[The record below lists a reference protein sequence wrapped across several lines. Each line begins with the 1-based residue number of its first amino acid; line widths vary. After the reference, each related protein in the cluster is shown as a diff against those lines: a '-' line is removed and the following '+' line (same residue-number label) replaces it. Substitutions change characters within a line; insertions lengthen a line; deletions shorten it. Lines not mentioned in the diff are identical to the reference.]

1 MIMSKKQQGNT
12 NRPIGNR
19 NICGSD
25 YNNVLEK
32 SNVNI
37 VHSNASSYNFVI
49 GASLIAMMTLILAL
63 SGFML
68 YSANAY
74 KKEIDTRLDNQDMVI
89 SDFISQNKR

>member
-49 GASLIAMMTLILAL
+49 GASLIAMM
-63 SGFML
+63 
-68 YSANAY
+68 N
-74 KKEIDTRLDNQDMVI
+74 TRLDNQDMVI
-89 SDFISQNKR
+89 SNFISQNKR